1 MALPE
6 SQYQNLC
13 LAHLN
18 ICGLRHK
25 IPDIHNILT
34 CRQIHVLALTET
46 KLNNKVKDFQLNIPN
61 YRLYRKDRNRKKYGV
76 ALYIQNHIPVK
87 QRSDLEEENLEMI
100 WVELYRKTK
109 RVLVGCCYRPPGTG
123 REKEEYL
130 NQICRKIET
139 VTKEGKDVFL
149 LGDFNIDWLA
159 NEKMKETIH
168 SVSQRRGLTQIINIP
183 TRMEMAGTKFTSTCI
198 DHIYTN
204 VSELCSPPASTVTG
218 CTDHNLVSVTVAIRV
233 PKMMINQRSYGEFDR
248 MEFITAV
255 KEANW
260 EDVTRESDPEKAL
273 SKFTQIFKEISD
285 THAPLTRE
293 TTTNCCESWWGEDF
307 KIAISKRDAEKQ
319 QAIKSKK
326 KEDWDKYNT
335 SRNSLFWII
344 RKKTIEH
351 FKETRIYERHEN
363 LMRENSEHVLIHPEP
378 NHGQLQIAT
387 EINDIIV
394 FNQYYTDKDQRWKCH
409 CSFTLTSLSGH
420 TEPTGEHNSKKLK
433 FKKVKK
439 TKVRTLLSS
448 LPQSL
453 IPGTDEID
461 AKLLHYA
468 AEYISDPI
476 HHILNTCIIKGV
488 FPSQWKEYK
497 IIPDSRNC
505 DFRPKSLPPSLSLIL
520 EKILL
525 QQIEE
530 HFRQNNQ
537 KVHHQHVPIDQSWF
551 TEQHDSESSD
561 VSSPVKTITRDQL
574 NTKLK
579 SYSFSDL
586 SCAMISSFLFER
598 KNKVFYHCPETDWQ
612 LFDCKL
618 AQGSCLT
625 SFISSIT

>member
-34 CRQIHVLALTET
+34 CSQIHVLAPTET
-46 KLNNKVKDFQLNIPN
+46 KLNNKVTDFQLHIPN
-61 YRLYRKDRNRKKYGV
+61 YRLYRKDRNSSKYGV

-100 WVELYRKTK
+100 LVELCRKTK
-109 RVLVGCCYRPPGTG
+109 IVLVGCCYRPPGTG
-123 REKEEYL
+123 REEEEYL

-168 SVSQRRGLTQIINIP
+168 SVSQRCGLTQIINIP
-183 TRMEMAGTKFTSTCI
+183 TRMEMAGTKFTLTCI

-204 VSELCSPPASTVTG
+204 VSELCSPLALTVTG

-260 EDVTRESDPEKAL
+260 EDVTRESDPEEAL
-273 SKFTQIFKEISD
+273 RRFTRIFKEISD

-293 TTTNCCESWWGEDF
+293 TTTNCCESWWGESI
-307 KIAISKRDAEKQ
+307 KNAISERDAAKQ

-326 KEDWDKYNT
+326 KEDWDKYHT
-335 SRNSLFWII
+335 LKRSLFWII
-344 RKKTIEH
+344 KKQTIEH
-351 FKETRIYERHEN
+351 FKETRIYEGKRHEN
-363 LMRENSEHVLIHPEP
+363 LMRHSSEHVLINSEP
-378 NHGQLQIAT
+378 NQGQLQIAT

-409 CSFTLTSLSGH
+409 CRFTLASLSGH
-420 TEPTGEHNSKKLK
+420 TEPTWKHNKLK
-433 FKKVKK
+433 FKAVKK
-439 TKVRTLLSS
+439 NK
-448 LPQSL
+448 
-453 IPGTDEID
+453 GTDFVI
-461 AKLLHYA
+461 
-468 AEYISDPI
+468 ITPTVSD
-476 HHILNTCIIKGV
+476 
-488 FPSQWKEYK
+488 
-497 IIPDSRNC
+497 
-505 DFRPKSLPPSLSLIL
+505 
-520 EKILL
+520 
-525 QQIEE
+525 
-530 HFRQNNQ
+530 
-537 KVHHQHVPIDQSWF
+537 SWN
-551 TEQHDSESSD
+551 
-561 VSSPVKTITRDQL
+561 R
-574 NTKLK
+574 
-579 SYSFSDL
+579 
-586 SCAMISSFLFER
+586 
-598 KNKVFYHCPETDWQ
+598 
-612 LFDCKL
+612 
-618 AQGSCLT
+618 
-625 SFISSIT
+625 